1 MFFGFYITVYLFVLA
16 YFSCL
21 FICPSLSCPI
31 CPSLSCPICPSLS
44 CPICPRYVVNCSAF
58 LSLFAYRHGPV
69 GAVIVEEDL
78 NGVNRKS

>member
-1 MFFGFYITVYLFVLA
+1 MFFGFYITVYLFVLV

-21 FICPSLSCPI
+21 FICPSVFFLSI
-31 CPSLSCPICPSLS
+31 YCPSLS

-58 LSLFAYRHGPV
+58 LSLFAYRYGPV
-69 GAVIVEEDL
+69 GTVIVEEDL

>member
-1 MFFGFYITVYLFVLA
+1 MFFGFYITVYLFVLV

-21 FICPSLSCPI
+21 FI

>member
-1 MFFGFYITVYLFVLA
+1 MFFGFYITVYLFILV

-21 FICPSLSCPI
+21 FI

>member
-1 MFFGFYITVYLFVLA
+1 MFFGFYITVYLFVLV

-21 FICPSLSCPI
+21 F
-31 CPSLSCPICPSLS
+31 ICPSLS

-58 LSLFAYRHGPV
+58 LSLFAYRYGPV